1 MAGITAQRGLPIADD
16 GLLPWMEY
24 HHIPGV
30 SIAVASWD
38 AIDWAKGYVADA
50 VSRRPVT
57 TDTIFQAASISK
69 PIAVVTT
76 LSLFDALG
84 LDVDGDV
91 RGYLKTW
98 RLPGNAF
105 TQISP
110 ADLRMQRS
118 FRGASSIARV

>member
-1 MAGITAQRGLPIADD
+1 M
-16 GLLPWMEY
+16 
-24 HHIPGV
+24 PGTKLV
-30 SIAVASWD
+30 
-38 AIDWAKGYVADA
+38 
-50 VSRRPVT
+50 
-57 TDTIFQAASISK
+57 TIFQAASISK
-69 PIAVVTT
+69 PIAAVTT
-76 LSLFDALG
+76 LSLFDALS

-98 RLPGNAF
+98 RLPENAF